1 MQPILEILSTG
12 VGLSIQD
19 AGRAGWRR
27 FGVPVGGAM
36 DRYSLAAANR
46 LLGNREAAP
55 VLEIMLQGAKL
66 KVLADTWLALAGADL
81 GCGIEPWT
89 AQRVSAGEVLTFPQ
103 ARSGL
108 FAYLAVPGGVVA
120 DHWFG
125 SASVDARNGLGCV
138 LQKGMQLSAVESA
151 PQVSTEGVS
160 LRRLLKDDRRDFD
173 REVSFELLR
182 GPQYALFS
190 ESAREA
196 LVASSW
202 RVSARS
208 DRTGFRLEGP
218 VLEVPASI
226 PSEPVLPGSFQVPGN
241 GQPIVTMV
249 DGPTVGGYA
258 KLAVLRDADIDRLA
272 QCAPGTQIS
281 FQWRD

>member
-46 LLGNREAAP
+46 LLGNRETAP
-55 VLEIMLQGAKL
+55 ALEIMLQGAKL

-138 LQKGMQLSAVESA
+138 LRNGIRLSAVQSA

-160 LRRLLKDDRRDFD
+160 LRRLLVEDRRDFG
-173 REVSFELLR
+173 REVTFELLR

-190 ESAREA
+190 ESARDV
-196 LVASSW
+196 LVASPW

-218 VLEVPASI
+218 TIEVPASI
-226 PSEPVLPGSFQVPGN
+226 PSEPVLPGSFQIPGN